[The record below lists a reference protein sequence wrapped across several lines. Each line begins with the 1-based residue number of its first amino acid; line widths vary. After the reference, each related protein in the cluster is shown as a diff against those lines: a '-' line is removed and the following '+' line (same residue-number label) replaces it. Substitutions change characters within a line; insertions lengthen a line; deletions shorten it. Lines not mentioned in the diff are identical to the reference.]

1 MDLQKLHIAI
11 ELHDAERIRKILS
24 ELENIEE
31 GYEGKPWIELLIA
44 EYTRSPKFKECA
56 LAFVEC
62 GDQIGD
68 KFLEAVLT
76 DNSTLLS
83 EQLALEPE
91 GVVREYTFSSAYTPF
106 LEVSLM
112 HLCAEFNHV
121 ACAEVLIQQG
131 LSIDTPAGLDSLGF
145 GGQTP
150 IFHTVNQNGNQSWEM
165 LDFCL
170 KNQASLDIQ
179 LKGLIWGK
187 DKPWET
193 FLPDVSPVS
202 YAMMGLLPQM
212 HRNEKT
218 VAETVELLMKH
229 KYGMEYKLPNI
240 PNAYLKT

>member
-1 MDLQKLHIAI
+1 MDLRDLHIAI
-11 ELHDAERIRKILS
+11 ELHDVDGIRKILS
-24 ELENIEE
+24 SFPKLEG
-31 GYEGKPWIELLIA
+31 GYQGKPWIELLIG
-44 EYTRSPKFKECA
+44 EYTRSPRFKECA
-56 LAFVEC
+56 AVFIAC
-62 GDQIGD
+62 GDNLGD

-76 DNSTLLS
+76 NNSALLS
-83 EQLALEPE
+83 DLLSKDPE
-91 GVVREYTFSSAYTPF
+91 KAFRRYTFSSAYTQF

-121 ACAEVLIQQG
+121 ACAEILLQYG
-131 LSIDTPAGLDSLGF
+131 LSIDISAGFDSLGL

-150 IFHTVNQNGNQSWEM
+150 IFHTVNQNGNQSKEM

-170 KNQASLDIQ
+170 KNQASLDIM

-187 DKPWET
+187 DRPWET

-218 VAETVELLMKH
+218 VADTVELLMKH
-229 KYGMEYKLPNI
+229 KYGKEIKISNV
-240 PNAYLKT
+240 PNAYLKG

>member
-1 MDLQKLHIAI
+1 MDLRELHIAI
-11 ELHDAERIRKILS
+11 ELHDAEGIKRFLS
-24 ELENIEE
+24 SVDSIQQGWDE
-31 GYEGKPWIELLIA
+31 KPWVELLIG
-44 EYTRSPKFKECA
+44 EYTRGPKFKACVQ
-56 LAFVEC
+56 AFLES
-62 GDQIGD
+62 GDQLRDDI
-68 KFLEAVLT
+68 LEAVLT
-76 DNSTLLS
+76 NDATRLS
-83 EQLALEPE
+83 QEIQKKPAEVHLI
-91 GVVREYTFSSAYTPF
+91 YTFSSAYTPF
-106 LEVSLM
+106 FEVSLL

-150 IFHTVNQNGNQSWEM
+150 IFHTVNQNSNQSKEM

-170 KNQASLDIQ
+170 RNQGSLDIQ

-187 DKPWET
+187 DRPWET
-193 FLPDVSPVS
+193 FLPDVSPIS
-202 YAMMGLLPQM
+202 YATMGLLPQM

-240 PNAYLKT
+240 PNTYLLS